1 MVGQKGAGSQAGKRP
16 LVDGMTRPHVMVRGK
31 HREGVESI
39 FCSLPRALCSFL
51 LPQLESLPRRGLREA
66 RTNSLGHSLVAHRH
80 LSPPRTA
87 QQGALPALR
96 WSLWLAIS
104 RNKFYEFSFLG
115 FPVLGVTNPKC
126 PTKDFLCKLSNI
138 NSMPTR
144 GKKMHVCI
152 SQKERYQVYKR
163 RGR

>member
-1 MVGQKGAGSQAGKRP
+1 M
-16 LVDGMTRPHVMVRGK
+16 DGMTRPHVMVRGK

-51 LPQLESLPRRGLREA
+51 LPQLESLPRRGLRGA
-66 RTNSLGHSLVAHRH
+66 RTNV
-80 LSPPRTA
+80 
-87 QQGALPALR
+87 
-96 WSLWLAIS
+96 
-104 RNKFYEFSFLG
+104 
-115 FPVLGVTNPKC
+115 VLGARGSPSSQTSPDG
-126 PTKDFLCKLSNI
+126 PTRLFPWAPVESLARYFKKQILRILIPGLSRVRSYKSKVPYHFLCKLSNI